1 MRDTTPTVICIP
13 AKPEVVLASKHQL
26 RVAAYCRV
34 STDDEE
40 QLTSYEAQKNYYT
53 DKIMTN
59 KEWTMAGIFADEG
72 ITGTSARKR
81 PEFLRMIRQCK
92 QGKIDIVLTKSI
104 SRFAR
109 NTVDC
114 LNYVRALKELGIA
127 VIFEKEN
134 MNTLEIDSEILITM
148 LGAFAQSESE
158 SISANVR
165 WGIRQ
170 AMKEGKATIFQTSKA
185 NKIHTITYE
194 EALNRVMSICDVDI
208 SNGLEKKLRDLNTVR
223 NTLTHAEVVIEDSFI
238 DCVFDGLLL
247 ELDVLFLKAIG
258 SAYSNYY
265 GFNEIKA
272 NYNSYMQY
280 LTENKMLIKQKTFNA
295 LCIAQEKTEQYSGQN
310 EVIYVEDITV
320 VKKFMVALQEELDFG
335 MDMYNRWCS
344 GKTKVKVLDDGHI
357 SFWANDNRGE
367 YIIKLKSMIV
377 CVPKATSNESPIV
390 IFESDKDIVEQDK
403 QKYIPENNPDY
414 LEGLVFPTKSSEPD
428 IVYDPR
434 EIYEYQMRWTYDEDV
449 VIPEYYQIV
458 RFLEQ
463 RIFCCLNIQG
473 LSYWDF
479 NNFLRQSEKMTGS
492 ELADVLK
499 EILAKRK

>member
-1 MRDTTPTVICIP
+1 MTIDMLRNGMDSLKRGFSCYHEYSTIVKDKERPLLDDYFILKQ
-13 AKPEVVLASKHQL
+13 AVLSTHHGVEILLKYIL
-26 RVAAYCRV
+26 DKKSEFLIVDEIDSTYKSAYK
-34 STDDEE
+34 EK
-40 QLTSYEAQKNYYT
+40 LQKNY
-53 DKIMTN
+53 
-59 KEWTMAGIFADEG
+59 
-72 ITGTSARKR
+72 
-81 PEFLRMIRQCK
+81 
-92 QGKIDIVLTKSI
+92 
-104 SRFAR
+104 
-109 NTVDC
+109 
-114 LNYVRALKELGIA
+114 
-127 VIFEKEN
+127 
-134 MNTLEIDSEILITM
+134 
-148 LGAFAQSESE
+148 QS
-158 SISANVR
+158 V
-165 WGIRQ
+165 
-170 AMKEGKATIFQTSKA
+170 FQTSKA

-238 DCVFDGLLL
+238 DRVFDGLLL

-265 GFNEIKA
+265 GFSEIKA

-280 LTENKMLIKQKTFNA
+280 LIENKMLIKQKTFKA

-320 VKKFMVALQEELDFG
+320 VKKFMTALQEGLDFG

-344 GKTKVKVLDDGHI
+344 GKTKVKVLGDGHI

-377 CVPKATSNESPIV
+377 CVPKATSNESPVV
-390 IFESDKDIVEQDK
+390 IFESDKDTVEQDK
-403 QKYIPENNPDY
+403 QKYISENNPDY
-414 LEGLVFPTKSSEPD
+414 LEGLAFPTGSGEPD

-434 EIYEYQMRWTYDEDV
+434 EIYEYQMHWTYDEDV
-449 VIPEYYQIV
+449 VIPEHYQIV

-479 NNFLRQSEKMTGS
+479 NKFFRQSEKMTGR

-499 EILAKRK
+499 EILAKRKQEELPFMPMYQILHRI

>member
-1 MRDTTPTVICIP
+1 MDDTVRLCGEDAREFWIHEGLKMTIDMLRNGMDSLKRGFTCYHEYSTIVKDKKQPLLDDYFILKQ
-13 AKPEVVLASKHQL
+13 AVLSTHHGVEILLKYIL
-26 RVAAYCRV
+26 DKKSEFLIVDEIDKTYMSAYK
-34 STDDEE
+34 EK
-40 QLTSYEAQKNYYT
+40 LQKNY
-53 DKIMTN
+53 
-59 KEWTMAGIFADEG
+59 
-72 ITGTSARKR
+72 
-81 PEFLRMIRQCK
+81 
-92 QGKIDIVLTKSI
+92 
-104 SRFAR
+104 
-109 NTVDC
+109 
-114 LNYVRALKELGIA
+114 
-127 VIFEKEN
+127 
-134 MNTLEIDSEILITM
+134 
-148 LGAFAQSESE
+148 QS
-158 SISANVR
+158 V
-165 WGIRQ
+165 
-170 AMKEGKATIFQTSKA
+170 FQTSKA

-238 DCVFDGLLL
+238 DRIFDGLLL

-258 SAYSNYY
+258 NAYSNYY
-265 GFNEIKA
+265 GFSEIKA
-272 NYNSYMQY
+272 NYSSYMQY
-280 LTENKMLIKQKTFNA
+280 LIENKMLIKQKTFKA

-320 VKKFMVALQEELDFG
+320 VKKFMAALQEELDFG

-344 GKTKVKVLDDGHI
+344 GKTKVKVLDDRHI

-390 IFESDKDIVEQDK
+390 IFESDKDTVEQDK
-403 QKYIPENNPDY
+403 QKYILENNPDY
-414 LEGLVFPTKSSEPD
+414 LEGLAFPTESGEPD

-434 EIYEYQMRWTYDEDV
+434 EIYEYQMHWTYDEDV
-449 VIPEYYQIV
+449 VIPEHYQIV

-479 NNFLRQSEKMTGS
+479 NYFLRQSEKMTGS

-499 EILAKRK
+499 EILAKQK